1 MRKLILIIL
10 LLVFTTSAYSQR
22 WGSIVRIDGTNIS
35 VARVNDY
42 MEYCYHRQYKE
53 NWCWAA
59 CLQMVLDYYGLEV
72 SQSRIVE
79 RAYGDDYDLTANGE
93 DIAAAVNGW
102 YLGGA
107 WIHAT
112 SEKYKSAKTLIEALV
127 KGTPL
132 IIGLDERYSST
143 GHAYVLTHVFFTTDT
158 YGNMTP
164 SRVLV
169 VNPANSGD
177 LEESL
182 DWDEFYERINTI
194 VVVTKN

>member
-1 MRKLILIIL
+1 MKKLVLFILF
-10 LLVFTTSAYSQR
+10 LVLATSAYTQR
-22 WGSIVRIDGTNIS
+22 KGSIVRIDGTVS

-42 MEYCYHRQYKE
+42 MEQCYHRQYKE

-59 CLQMVLDYYGLEV
+59 CLQMVLEYYGLEV

-107 WIHAT
+107 LVRAT
-112 SEKYKSAKTLIEALV
+112 TERYKSAKTLIDSMI

-132 IIGLDERYSST
+132 IMGLDERYSST
-143 GHAYVLTHVFFTTDT
+143 GHAYVLTHVFFTTDA

-177 LEESL
+177 LEEGL

-194 VVVTKN
+194 VVVTKS

>member
-1 MRKLILIIL
+1 
-10 LLVFTTSAYSQR
+10 
-22 WGSIVRIDGTNIS
+22 
-35 VARVNDY
+35 
-42 MEYCYHRQYKE
+42 
-53 NWCWAA
+53 
-59 CLQMVLDYYGLEV
+59 MVLDYYGLEV